1 MRRFITTHDQGSKIK
16 DERGRTGGM
25 YVRREKS
32 TGCWLRETWRNES
45 TLIEASEIN
54 TKMNIIEVGW
64 KSVEWRYQAE
74 DRHKWRAVV
83 DTVMKLRAA

>member
-1 MRRFITTHDQGSKIK
+1 
-16 DERGRTGGM
+16 
-25 YVRREKS
+25 
-32 TGCWLRETWRNES
+32 
-45 TLIEASEIN
+45 
-54 TKMNIIEVGW
+54 MNIIEVGW